1 MYITILI
8 CIAIII
14 ISFVSMALFYHNKVA
29 IKYIATSCIVTL
41 VIEMPETWACPPP
54 PPRPPHPPPNA
65 GGGY

>member
-29 IKYIATSCIVTL
+29 IKYIATSCIVTF
-41 VIEMPETWACPPP
+41 VIEMLLFFVWPISSLCFDEI
-54 PPRPPHPPPNA
+54 RLKV